1 MHWSDT
7 PTQGGGG
14 WERHR
19 TGGIVRRV
27 GGLDDTLV
35 FAHGGGHDSPM
46 FRFDGSDWVPL
57 ASPGVVLAIHGTS
70 PDLLYCVGARGLIAR
85 WDGVTWAAIPASAMG
100 SFRDICVVSADEMY
114 AVHEGGLWQGSV
126 NGWAPRLTA
135 DHGTLLSVAKW
146 NDEVWVGT
154 TDRGLCQL
162 RGEQLVSV
170 KGNLFPTRLDA
181 RGPAL
186 ITAQSNMVA
195 ATEDGSAYRGWT
207 LSRAAEVWAQ
217 QPEPY
222 WLR

>member
-1 MHWSDT
+1 M
-7 PTQGGGG
+7 
-14 WERHR
+14 
-19 TGGIVRRV
+19 
-27 GGLDDTLV
+27 
-35 FAHGGGHDSPM
+35 
-46 FRFDGSDWVPL
+46 
-57 ASPGVVLAIHGTS
+57 
-70 PDLLYCVGARGLIAR
+70 
-85 WDGVTWAAIPASAMG
+85 
-100 SFRDICVVSADEMY
+100 
-114 AVHEGGLWQGSV
+114 
-126 NGWAPRLTA
+126 
-135 DHGTLLSVAKW
+135 AKW

-170 KGNLFPTRLDA
+170 KGNLSPTRLDA

-186 ITAQSNMVA
+186 IMAQSNMVA